1 MKTVSDQILRILK
14 LLAIT
19 CRNSV
24 ILLKVLVLGGAGD
37 MGSGVVEALCGFK
50 VSEILVGDINYERAR
65 SVSDTFSRTIGC
77 NAYPVKV
84 DALNVE
90 SLREVAVGLDV
101 VVNAVGPFYKY
112 GYRIAENLVRLGLS
126 FVDICDDH
134 DATLMELGLDQDARR
149 SGVTAVIGM
158 GWTPGLSN
166 ILAKLGSRELGLLD
180 SIDIYWVGSA
190 ADSRGLAVVMHL
202 FHALI
207 GEVPMFLDGKLV
219 NVKAGDNGVYVEFPE
234 PIGGVK
240 LYYTGHPEPL
250 TIPRY
255 LNVKNRV
262 IVKGGLIPG
271 WQTGFA
277 KFLLRLLRVRTP
289 GGIER
294 LAKVIHRVEGVFRV
308 GGLQLSGLRVD
319 IEGGGRRISYI
330 AMDRMKRLTGL
341 PAALGA
347 LLIADGEL
355 EFKGIKPPEGA
366 IEDPE
371 AFIKKLEEVGLRILR
386 V

>member
-1 MKTVSDQILRILK
+1 M
-14 LLAIT
+14 
-19 CRNSV
+19 
-24 ILLKVLVLGGAGD
+24 KVLVLGGAGD

-65 SVSDTFSRTIGC
+65 SVSDAFSRTIGC
-77 NAYPVKV
+77 NTYPVKV

-112 GYRIAENLVRLGLS
+112 GYRIAENLVRLGLN

-166 ILAKLGSRELGLLD
+166 ILAKRGSRELGLLD

-207 GEVPMFLDGKLV
+207 GEVPMFLDG
-219 NVKAGDNGVYVEFPE
+219 D
-234 PIGGVK
+234 
-240 LYYTGHPEPL
+240 PL
-250 TIPRY
+250 P
-255 LNVKNRV
+255 
-262 IVKGGLIPG
+262 
-271 WQTGFA
+271 A
-277 KFLLRLLRVRTP
+277 SP
-289 GGIER
+289 GGSR
-294 LAKVIHRVEGVFRV
+294 PPPSGLSDLRSDAHSSSFHRVP
-308 GGLQLSGLRVD
+308 
-319 IEGGGRRISYI
+319 I
-330 AMDRMKRLTGL
+330 
-341 PAALGA
+341 LGA
-347 LLIADGEL
+347 SPFRAGGPRLQ
-355 EFKGIKPPEGA
+355 
-366 IEDPE
+366 
-371 AFIKKLEEVGLRILR
+371 R
-386 V
+386 VHRGSLPTLAPLHPHP

>member
-1 MKTVSDQILRILK
+1 
-14 LLAIT
+14 
-19 CRNSV
+19 
-24 ILLKVLVLGGAGD
+24 LKVLVLGGAGD
-37 MGSGVVEALCGFK
+37 MGSGIVEALCNFK
-50 VSEILVGDINYERAR
+50 VDEILVGDISYARAEN
-65 SVSDTFSRTIGC
+65 VSETFNKMFGC
-77 NAYPVKV
+77 NTYPVKV
-84 DALNVE
+84 DALSIE
-90 SLREVAVGLDV
+90 SLRGATSGLDV

-112 GYRIAENLVRLGLS
+112 GYRIAENLIKLGLS

-134 DATLMELGLDQDARR
+134 DATLMELNLDQDARR
-149 SGVTAVIGM
+149 SGVTAVIGL

-166 ILAKLGSRELGLLD
+166 ILAKLGSRELGLPN

-207 GEVPMFLDGKLV
+207 GEVPMFLDGRLV
-219 NVKAGDNGVYVEFPE
+219 NVKAGGNGVYVEFPK
-234 PIGGVK
+234 PIGRVK

-255 LNVKNRV
+255 LNVENRV

-277 KFLLRLLRVRTP
+277 KLLLRLLRVRTSS
-289 GGIER
+289 GVER
-294 LAKVIHRVEGVFRV
+294 LAKVIHGVEDLFRV

-319 IEGGGRRISYI
+319 IEGSGRRISYI
-330 AMDRMKRLTGL
+330 TMDRMKRLTGL

-347 LLIADGEL
+347 LLIAEGRL
-355 EFKGIKPPEGA
+355 EFKGIRPPEGA
-366 IEDPE
+366 IEDP
-371 AFIKKLEEVGLRILR
+371 ALFIKKVEEAGLSILKFK
-386 V
+386 